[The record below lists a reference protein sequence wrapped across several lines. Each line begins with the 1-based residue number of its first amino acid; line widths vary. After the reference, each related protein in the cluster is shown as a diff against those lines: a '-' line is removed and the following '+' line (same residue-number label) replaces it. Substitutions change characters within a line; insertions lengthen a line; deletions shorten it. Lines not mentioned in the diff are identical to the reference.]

1 MYYLVKDIAAW
12 RTKLAV
18 KKPKIAGFV
27 SGQLTGKEREAFDE
41 LFGKFASKFRKKILF
56 LYVDLDRDQL
66 WEVYDE
72 VNPSMRLIPLVAVF
86 DAEGNLLKKR
96 INPTEKEFDS
106 LIKLA
111 LAMPIEMEKEMKVVE
126 SVEAEREAEKEKPS
140 TAEEVKSE
148 PEKEKV
154 EPSTE
159 AEVGKKTEVETEGL
173 EEKSVMKV
181 EGGSKVIEE
190 SVEAEKSSEKKEIK
204 IDEEA

>member
-66 WEVYDE
+66 WDVYDE

-140 TAEEVKSE
+140 TAEEAKPE
-148 PEKEKV
+148 PKKEEV

-159 AEVGKKTEVETEGL
+159 TEVEEKVDVETEAV

-190 SVEAEKSSEKKEIK
+190 SVEAEKSLEKKEIK

>member
-66 WEVYDE
+66 WDVYDE

-159 AEVGKKTEVETEGL
+159 TEVEEKVDVETEGV

-190 SVEAEKSSEKKEIK
+190 SVEAEKSLEKKEIK